1 LKKAR
6 IVEEVSRCCEV
17 THREAQELVELVLG
31 SISRALSRR
40 EEVIIRRFGR
50 FQVRDR
56 RSRIA
61 RNPKTGETINV
72 PPKSVVRF
80 TAAKNVTE
88 GPASRTATSAH

>member
-1 LKKAR
+1 MTKAE

-17 THREAQELVELVLG
+17 THKEAQELVELVLG

-40 EEVIIRRFGR
+40 EDVIIRRFGR
-50 FQVRDR
+50 FRVRDR

-61 RNPKTGETINV
+61 RNPRTGATVTV

-80 TAAKNVTE
+80 IAAKNVTE
-88 GPASRTATSAH
+88 DRVGQRAVAGT

>member
-1 LKKAR
+1 MKKAE

-40 EEVIIRRFGR
+40 EDVIIRRFGR
-50 FQVRDR
+50 FRVRDR

-61 RNPKTGETINV
+61 RNPKTGQAVTV

-80 TAAKNVTE
+80 TAARNVTD
-88 GPASRTATSAH
+88 GSAGRSASA